1 MKQYQE
7 SDKGGILPQ
16 HSTCPGP
23 TCAEYCH
30 SLLLLPSQLLLLLL
44 LPLLVLL
51 LLPSLLLPS
60 LLLVLM

>member
-7 SDKGGILPQ
+7 SDQGGILPQ

-44 LPLLVLL
+44 PSLVLL
-51 LLPSLLLPS
+51 LSLLLPS

>member
-16 HSTCPGP
+16 HSTCPDP

-30 SLLLLPSQLLLLLL
+30 SLLLLPSQLLLLLF
-44 LPLLVLL
+44 PSLVL

-60 LLLVLM
+60 LLLVQM

>member
-16 HSTCPGP
+16 HSTCPG
-23 TCAEYCH
+23 TACAEYCH

-44 LPLLVLL
+44 PSLVLL

>member
-30 SLLLLPSQLLLLLL
+30 SLLLLPSLLLLLL
-44 LPLLVLL
+44 S
-51 LLPSLLLPS
+51 SLLLPS

>member
-44 LPLLVLL
+44 PSLVLL
-51 LLPSLLLPS
+51 LSLLLPS

>member
-44 LPLLVLL
+44 PSLVLL
-51 LLPSLLLPS
+51 LLSLLLPS